1 MSENEKNFEI
11 QTDEIDKAD
20 KKELK
25 TKDTT
30 RKIIGIL
37 SAVAF
42 IIAAGFLVIE
52 LPDYFSQK
60 NFNKAVAYE
69 EEFDFENAVI
79 YYSKIK
85 KSDEKNFSAASEKTA
100 QLNGYIDRN
109 KFIASAIQ
117 AAKKTGL
124 ATVNSIY
131 DVTDI
136 KVSVDCGNVS
146 FVINGTGYIVSG
158 YEPPENKYYTVS
170 HDEAAGLYVSK
181 YALSSSLNGL
191 ISALTEKIK
200 TEASNFMFK
209 QETADYSSLDVF
221 PELIKQY
228 MK

>member
-1 MSENEKNFEI
+1 MSENEKKFDIQDIEI
-11 QTDEIDKAD
+11 D

-25 TKDTT
+25 SKDTT
-30 RKIIGIL
+30 RKIISIL
-37 SAVAF
+37 SALAF
-42 IIAAGFLVIE
+42 VIAAGFLVIE

-69 EEFDFENAVI
+69 EEYNFETAVT

-85 KSDEKNFSAASEKTA
+85 KSDKKNFSAASEKIA

-109 KFIASAIQ
+109 KYIASAVQ
-117 AAKKTGL
+117 SAKTTGL
-124 ATVNSIY
+124 ASFNGLDEI
-131 DVTDI
+131 TDI
-136 KVSVDCGNVS
+136 KVSLDGGNVS
-146 FVINGTGYIVSG
+146 FVISGTGYIVSG

-181 YALSSSLNGL
+181 YAPEASLNSV
-191 ISALTEKIK
+191 ISALAQKVK

-209 QETADYSSLDVF
+209 EETSDYSSLDVF

-228 MK
+228 VK